1 MASALRDLPAVHR
14 LISEPR
20 LAAFAGLLGPQAVKT
35 AVDAVLQS
43 AREHI
48 AAGEEDAPPFEALV
62 ARVQA
67 QLERSHSDSLVEVI
81 NGTGILLHTNLGRAP
96 LAREA
101 VDAAAAVAG
110 GYSNLELELE
120 SGARGSRHARV
131 GMLLRELTGAED
143 GLVVNNC
150 AAAVFLALDTF
161 AKGREVVVSRNQL
174 IEVGGGFRLPEILL
188 RSEAKLVE
196 VGTTNKVY
204 LRDFARALTP
214 KTALLMR
221 THTSNYRIDGFVA
234 DVSPAELAA
243 LGRRIGLPTL
253 EDLGS
258 GALVDLRPFGLAY
271 ERTVPQ
277 AIADGIDLVAFSGD
291 KLLGGPQAGIL
302 VGKHALV
309 ARMLAN
315 PLLRALRVDKATL
328 AALGATLR
336 LFLDPAAV
344 RRVPFYAMLALGLDG
359 LRRRAESV
367 RAMLG
372 THAPRADVVETRAY
386 AGGGTLP
393 LSPLTSAGLRIDPPG
408 RDASALAQRLR
419 RARPPVVGRV
429 EDGAFF
435 LDLRAIAESQDAL
448 VARALV
454 EAFEA

>member
-1 MASALRDLPAVHR
+1 
-14 LISEPR
+14 
-20 LAAFAGLLGPQAVKT
+20 
-35 AVDAVLQS
+35 
-43 AREHI
+43 
-48 AAGEEDAPPFEALV
+48 
-62 ARVQA
+62 
-67 QLERSHSDSLVEVI
+67 
-81 NGTGILLHTNLGRAP
+81 
-96 LAREA
+96 
-101 VDAAAAVAG
+101 
-110 GYSNLELELE
+110 
-120 SGARGSRHARV
+120 
-131 GMLLRELTGAED
+131 
-143 GLVVNNC
+143 
-150 AAAVFLALDTF
+150 
-161 AKGREVVVSRNQL
+161 
-174 IEVGGGFRLPEILL
+174 
-188 RSEAKLVE
+188 
-196 VGTTNKVY
+196 
-204 LRDFARALTP
+204 
-214 KTALLMR
+214 MR